1 VTAGQNTRRAR
12 RRALLRRVLAVLGLF
27 VAYFCVPV
35 GSHGSPVE
43 VAVQIVGV
51 LVGIGVLG
59 WVLGLEVVHAAEGS
73 ETRTVPALVLLL
85 CLVVFAFSLA
95 FYLME
100 RVNPASFEG
109 LHTRV
114 DALYFTLVT
123 MATVGY
129 GDVHAAGQG
138 ARMLVIGL
146 IVFDV
151 VIVASLVRLL
161 PQLRRNRQG

>member
-1 VTAGQNTRRAR
+1 VTVGQNTRRAR
-12 RRALLRRVLAVLGLF
+12 RRLLLRRVLAVLGLL

-35 GSHGSPVE
+35 SSDSRPVAIAAQII
-43 VAVQIVGV
+43 AVI
-51 LVGIGVLG
+51 VGIGVLG
-59 WVLGLEVVHAAEGS
+59 WVLGLEVLHAAEGS

-85 CLVVFAFSLA
+85 CLVVFAFALA
-95 FYLME
+95 FYLSE
-100 RVNPASFEG
+100 QVNPASFDG
-109 LHTRV
+109 LNTRV
-114 DALYFTLVT
+114 DALYFTIVT

-129 GDVHAAGQG
+129 GDVHAESQA
-138 ARMLVIGL
+138 ARLMVIGL

>member
-1 VTAGQNTRRAR
+1 MTTGQNTRRAR
-12 RRALLRRVLAVLGLF
+12 RRALLRRVLAVLGLL

-35 GSHGSPVE
+35 GTDSTPVE
-43 VAVQIVGV
+43 VGLQIGGV
-51 LVGIGVLG
+51 LIGIGVLG
-59 WVLGLEVVHAAEGS
+59 WVLGLEVVHATEGS

-100 RVNPASFEG
+100 RVNPASFDG

-114 DALYFTLVT
+114 DALYFTVVT

-129 GDVHAAGQG
+129 GDVHAEGQG
-138 ARMLVIGL
+138 ARILVIGL
-146 IVFDV
+146 ITFDV

-161 PQLRRNRQG
+161 PQLRRNRQD

>member
-1 VTAGQNTRRAR
+1 M
-12 RRALLRRVLAVLGLF
+12 LAVLGLL

-35 GSHGSPVE
+35 GTDSTPVE

-85 CLVVFAFSLA
+85 ALVVFAFSLA

-100 RVNPASFEG
+100 RVNPASFDG

-129 GDVHAAGQG
+129 GDVHAEGQG

-146 IVFDV
+146 IIFDV

-161 PQLRRNRQG
+161 PQLRRNQQG